1 MGKPNWT
8 NKTVFVGDNL
18 HVMRGMNSESVDLIY
33 LDPPFNSN
41 KDYAAPVGSKAAE
54 AAFKDTWALADVDVI
69 EHDVFRDQERGLYSV
84 IATAKETHSKGMFSY
99 LLMMAVRLMELRRI
113 LKPTG
118 SIYLHCDPTA
128 SHYLKLLMD
137 AIFGYRDFRNEII
150 WRRYDRPKGSQHKS
164 RRYGRSSDTLL
175 FYSMG
180 SNHIFNAE
188 EIRIPLKQDGIEK
201 RFPGVDDKG
210 RFMSGPLIRSP
221 SMGDRPNL
229 VFEFQGYTPDAFG
242 WRMGRGKL
250 QEIYDRGDFYFTSNG
265 VPRRK
270 FRPKDMPGE
279 IVGNVWVDINALGSH
294 DHERLGY
301 PTQKPL
307 ALLDRIIKASSNE
320 GDVVFDP
327 FCGCA
332 TTMVSADSL
341 GRDWVGC
348 DLSQKAV
355 DLVVDRI
362 KEAKG
367 LWGDIVARETLPQR
381 TDKGDELSASGKRD
395 YKQTLYGKQGGGC
408 QGCEMHFHPNMLEMG
423 IM

>member
-41 KDYAAPVGSKAAE
+41 KNYAAPVGSKAAE
-54 AAFKDTWALADVDVI
+54 AAFKDTWTLDDVDVI
-69 EHDVFRDQERGLYSV
+69 EHDVFRDRERGLYSV
-84 IATAKETHSKGMFSY
+84 IATARETHSKGMFSY
-99 LLMMAVRLMELRRI
+99 LLMMAVRLLEMRRI

-118 SIYLHCDPTA
+118 SLYLHCDPTA

-137 AIFGYRDFRNEII
+137 AVFGRTKFRNEII
-150 WRRYDRPKGSQHKS
+150 WSYKRYTAKS
-164 RRYGRSSDTLL
+164 NRFQREHDVLL
-175 FYSMG
+175 FYRPSG
-180 SNHIFNAE
+180 EGVFNAVYE
-188 EIRIPLKQDGIEK
+188 PYGTGSGKRDSHYRQDDDSRWYRWQK
-201 RFPGVDDKG
+201 RKGKEPYKIYLSDDG
-210 RFMSGPLIRSP
+210 RRA
-221 SMGDRPNL
+221 GD
-229 VFEFQGYTPDAFG
+229 
-242 WRMGRGKL
+242 
-250 QEIYDRGDFYFTSNG
+250 
-265 VPRRK
+265 
-270 FRPKDMPGE
+270 
-279 IVGNVWVDINALGSH
+279 VWTISHINASAR
-294 DHERLGY
+294 ERVGY

-307 ALLDRIIKASSNE
+307 QLLDRIIQASSNE
-320 GDVVFDP
+320 GDMVLDP

-367 LWGDIVARETLPQR
+367 LWSDIVARETMPRR
-381 TDKGDELSASGKRD
+381 TDKGDELSASGKRNS
-395 YKQTLYGKQGGGC
+395 KETLYGKQGGGC
-408 QGCEMHFHPNMLEMG
+408 QGCGMHFHPNMLEMAHIIPKAKG
-423 IM
+423 GTDHADNFQLLCSNCNRRKGSRSHADLMAELSKKPSDGTDLTRGC